1 MMKDWEKEARKLY
14 VEYGLSVSEVAVCVG
29 KSRKSV
35 SVFLNTLGDEMKSA
49 KAARSV
55 QRAEKRRENA
65 RERMRKARQ
74 QVSAVD
80 VALLKRDHEI
90 AVRVLSAERFFE

>member
-1 MMKDWEKEARKLY
+1 MKDWEKEARTLY
-14 VEYGLSVSEVAVCVG
+14 LDYGLSMSEVAVCVG

-35 SVFLNTLGDEMKSA
+35 SVFLNMLGEEVKSA
-49 KAARSV
+49 KVARSV

-65 RERMRKARQ
+65 KERMRKARQ

-80 VALLKRDHEI
+80 VALLKRDHET